1 MHITL
6 YTVIG
11 RTERVKETL
20 IGKFAM
26 MTKEVSAPSP
36 ADGGESFV
44 IRLADS
50 SEVAVTVS
58 GGREFINRHI
68 SSMYGFFVG
77 VKCRNKELHSSVL
90 AQIRAF
96 NCVAGISFGTTGNE
110 SRTNYILSVLF
121 DTAKDINGLILTPDM
136 CLFTGEGKMVLSPD
150 GISNFD
156 EYVPIGNSDYL
167 GGAAEESPSDAARRE
182 RSAAVLKEKGIP
194 YIPHLRSAV
203 AESEAKLRTPEEIAR
218 RLLAMFGVCVYCEIL
233 GSGMAHKDTKEYL
246 DRINN
251 ILGGGL
257 DDSLSPEEKAYLAIE
272 KPDQRSIAKFG
283 WRYECCHV
291 LMWALGM
298 IELGY
303 PDRLC
308 DVRAMGGIIWG
319 QESLNG
325 FLEGAKPRSGKDVL
339 DAADLV
345 LRYDWACVD
354 ARLKKKGSPAG
365 LNREVVVEWHYAMNW
380 LIGAGGNAGWDDV
393 RTDT

>member
-1 MHITL
+1 MRFTIYTL
-6 YTVIG
+6 IG

-20 IGKFAM
+20 ISKFAI
-26 MTKEVSAPSP
+26 MTKEVSAPLY
-36 ADGGESFV
+36 ADGAESFV
-44 IRLADS
+44 IHLRDNS
-50 SEVAVTVS
+50 DVVVTVS
-58 GGREFINRHI
+58 SGREFINRHI
-68 SSMYGFFVG
+68 SGMYGFFAG
-77 VKCRNKELHSSVL
+77 IKCKNKELHNSVL
-90 AQIRAF
+90 AQIQAF
-96 NCVAGISFGTTGNE
+96 NCVTGISFGTTVNE

-121 DTAKDINGLILTPDM
+121 DTAKDINGLILTPER
-136 CLFTGEGKMVLSPD
+136 CLFTGEGKMVLSPE

-167 GGAAEESPSDAARRE
+167 DDAAEESPSDAARRE
-182 RSAAVLKEKGIP
+182 RSAAILKEKGIP

-203 AESEAKLRTPEEIAR
+203 RESEAKLRTPEEIAR
-218 RLLAMFGVCVYCEIL
+218 RLIAMFGVCVYSEIL
-233 GSGMAHKDTKEYL
+233 GCGMTLEDTKKYL
-246 DRINN
+246 DTIND

-308 DVRAMGGIIWG
+308 DVCAMSDTLWR
-319 QESLNG
+319 QKSLKG
-325 FLEGAKPRSGKDVL
+325 LLEDANPRSGKDIL

-354 ARLKKKGSPAG
+354 ARLKKSEPPAG
-365 LNREVVVEWHYAMNW
+365 LNGEVVVEWHYAMNW